1 MIVCHCN
8 RITTEEI
15 EETIHTFLDEDPW
28 QLIVPLQVYHALEKR
43 GKCCG
48 CFPNV
53 INIIVR
59 VVTAYHETQL
69 TPEAEIISFIDRIKQ
84 KHETCVT
91 AELLMRRKRV
101 TVA

>member
-8 RITTEEI
+8 LITTEEI
-15 EETIHTFLDEDPW
+15 EDTIRSFLDDDPW
-28 QLIVPLQVYHALEKR
+28 QLIVPLQVYHAMEKR

-59 VVTAYHETQL
+59 VVTDYHETQM
-69 TPEAEIISFIDRIKQ
+69 TPEAEIISFIDRIKE
-84 KHETCVT
+84 KHESCVT
-91 AELLMRRKRV
+91 AERLMRQRRV
-101 TVA
+101 SAA